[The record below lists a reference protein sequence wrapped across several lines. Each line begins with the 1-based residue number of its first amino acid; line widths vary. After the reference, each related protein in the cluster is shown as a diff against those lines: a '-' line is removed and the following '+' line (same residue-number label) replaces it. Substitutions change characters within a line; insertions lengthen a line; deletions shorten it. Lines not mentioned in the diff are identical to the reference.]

1 MMMAEEIAKELG
13 VKLDIK
19 DMKFDG
25 LLGVLK
31 SGNVDMVVAGMSPI
45 EERKKG
51 VNFTDI
57 SYNGE
62 HVILVKEQSKNK
74 YKSIDDLKNTKIAVQ
89 KASLQENI
97 AKDIAIEIEAL
108 EDTEMLVSDERE
120 LLKALE
126 NDTFGMMENLIN
138 QMLKKHLIN
147 IFHHGYSK
155 KGYLLAVLLL
165 HSDNSGNI
173 DKEFFNYELF
183 NLSRSQ
189 FFATISELKKD
200 FIIVKKSRGFEINRK
215 EAEKF
220 LELETY

>member
-1 MMMAEEIAKELG
+1 MGKQ
-13 VKLDIK
+13 KIK
-19 DMKFDG
+19 ILKGG
-25 LLGVLK
+25 LLFLDDSKVYK
-31 SGNVDMVVAGMSPI
+31 VI
-45 EERKKG
+45 EGK
-51 VNFTDI
+51 V
-57 SYNGE
+57 
-62 HVILVKEQSKNK
+62 LVK
-74 YKSIDDLKNTKIAVQ
+74 NTFPNGKVVSNEAPLEKGGIVGNFFKIYRVY
-89 KASLQENI
+89 ENI

-220 LELETY
+220 LELETF